1 MRVDV
6 LGARG
11 DPLGQRFRQQG
22 LHDELAL
29 SRDATRDPAAT
40 SRSFCP
46 AAGTKYRSLKKER
59 KKGALSFSFGG
70 SRSVCACYIY
80 DVCICTKTMPKID
93 RLTSPTRP
101 ECLSNKPPL

>member
-46 AAGTKYRSLKKER
+46 AAGTKYRSLKKNKQTKEHSALASGVHAAYARVIYMMCAYVRRRCR
-59 KKGALSFSFGG
+59 KST
-70 SRSVCACYIY
+70 
-80 DVCICTKTMPKID
+80 D
-93 RLTSPTRP
+93 
-101 ECLSNKPPL
+101 